1 VVFDA
6 AMEVHR
12 VLGPGFGENVYE
24 RALCIELDLRGISF
38 SRQPVTAVS
47 YKGHCVGE
55 GRLDLLVGDRL
66 VVELKALP
74 ALAPVHTAQLLAYLK
89 ATERQ
94 LGLLINFDVPR
105 LASGV
110 KRVVLSP
117 RV

>member
-1 VVFDA
+1 MVIDA

-24 RALCIELDLRGISF
+24 RALCVELDLRQVPF
-38 SRQPVTAVS
+38 SRQPATAVR

-89 ATERQ
+89 ATELQ
-94 LGLLINFDVPR
+94 LGLLINFDVVR

-110 KRVVLSP
+110 RRVVLSP
-117 RV
+117 GL